1 MIHINQYIRPVER
14 FILINISSYPKRI
27 IKYKISYSKNDSK
40 RLNILN
46 RLKESYKQKYYQI
59 RMIHPIENI
68 IQLKRFILNNISYE
82 KMIYAIKYQSSYNE
96 SYC

>member
-1 MIHINQYIRPVER
+1 
-14 FILINISSYPKRI
+14 
-27 IKYKISYSKNDSK
+27 
-40 RLNILN
+40 
-46 RLKESYKQKYYQI
+46 
-59 RMIHPIENI
+59 MIHPIENI